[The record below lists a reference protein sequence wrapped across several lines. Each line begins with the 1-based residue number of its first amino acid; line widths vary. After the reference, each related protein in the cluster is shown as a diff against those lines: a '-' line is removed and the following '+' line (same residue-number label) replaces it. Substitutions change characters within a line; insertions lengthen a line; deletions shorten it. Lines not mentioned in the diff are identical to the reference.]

1 MTTTK
6 NNEHKKLNFSSE
18 REQSQACLNSAEHE
32 KNQGRKVL
40 NVPNK
45 REQNQ
50 TCLDPA
56 EREGLRLK
64 GNVPNLRFPEFQ
76 GEWKE
81 STIGEMFDLYSGNTP
96 SRLNKEHFNG
106 AINWISSGE
115 LKEHYIADTKEKISD
130 EAAKTL
136 KMLPIGT
143 FVIAIYGLEA
153 DGVRGT
159 GSITKTEATIS
170 QACMAFTSK
179 GKVQNEFLYSWYKK
193 HGNVIGIRYAQGT
206 KQQNLSY
213 DIIEKFKIAYPTFQE
228 QEKLNKFIALLD
240 ERIATQN
247 KIIEELK
254 KLKSAIIEIEYTPN
268 TKTTSHIGNVI
279 EQISKR
285 NKNNAIQNVLSVSNR
300 QGFIKQSDQFEN
312 RNVASEDTSNYKI
325 VEKNDFAFNPA
336 RINVGSIA
344 RLTTFEKG
352 IISPMYICFRTQ
364 ENVAPEYIDF
374 FFESKHFYC
383 EIQKRLEGSVR
394 QCLSFEG
401 LCNIPFS
408 LPSLEMQQRIGK
420 RLFTLGQKIKT
431 ETDLLELLNK
441 QKQYLLRQMFI

>member
-1 MTTTK
+1 MF
-6 NNEHKKLNFSSE
+6 L
-18 REQSQACLNSAEHE
+18 
-32 KNQGRKVL
+32 RKGIPIIRISNL
-40 NVPNK
+40 P
-45 REQNQ
+45 QNASFVD
-50 TCLDPA
+50 LDDCIYYK
-56 EREGLRLK
+56 K
-64 GNVPNLRFPEFQ
+64 GNYNSFEVHN
-76 GEWKE
+76 G
-81 STIGEMFDLYSGNTP
+81 DLLIAMSGATTG
-96 SRLNKEHFNG
+96 K
-106 AINWISSGE
+106 
-115 LKEHYIADTKEKISD
+115 
-130 EAAKTL
+130 
-136 KMLPIGT
+136 
-143 FVIAIYGLEA
+143 IAIYNKKTLAYLNQRVGLFKSTNS
-153 DGVRGT
+153 D
-159 GSITKTEATIS
+159 SLYYP
-170 QACMAFTSK
+170 
-179 GKVQNEFLYSWYKK
+179 FLYAFVSTPVFKRQLSTRLIA
-193 HGNVIGIRYAQGT
+193 GAQPNISSNDIESIRISIPQ
-206 KQQNLSY
+206 KN
-213 DIIEKFKIAYPTFQE
+213 E
-228 QEKLNKFIALLD
+228 QEKIAHLMLLLD

-247 KIIEELK
+247 KIIEDLK

-352 IISPMYICFRTQ
+352 IVSPMYICFRTQ

-408 LPSLEMQQRIGK
+408 LPSLEMQQRIEK